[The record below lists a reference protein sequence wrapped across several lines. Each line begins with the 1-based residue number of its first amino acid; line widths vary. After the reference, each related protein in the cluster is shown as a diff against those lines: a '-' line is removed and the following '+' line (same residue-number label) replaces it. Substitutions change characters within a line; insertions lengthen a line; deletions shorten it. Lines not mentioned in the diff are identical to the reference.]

1 MMIGERIVKNT
12 SFFFSKDFNCV
23 IQSVPNTATSIE
35 KTTTTTKMQKYLQFS
50 FVCLTEHLTDKMEN
64 KMLLVVKILEPKL
77 LLNRTKRVMF
87 NYALSTSA
95 KTNLIPNRCF

>member
-1 MMIGERIVKNT
+1 MLFSQYQIQLLQLKKNNNNKKNAKIST
-12 SFFFSKDFNCV
+12 IF
-23 IQSVPNTATSIE
+23 I
-35 KTTTTTKMQKYLQFS
+35 
-50 FVCLTEHLTDKMEN
+50 CLPDKMEN

-95 KTNLIPNRCF
+95 KTNLVPNRCF